1 MPLGSS
7 TRSVVR
13 DRMRV
18 ELPLVLLFAASSADK
33 DSDMNLERKSRLDA
47 YPTLAPRMRLVLL
60 TLAVISVLF
69 SATTF
74 RAAMQYRES
83 TQWVEHTRLVLGKT
97 ADLLSI
103 VKDAETGQR
112 GYLLT
117 RQPIYLGPFLAANE
131 RIYGRLQELR
141 ALTSKTPRR
150 RQAVERF
157 AAAMNEKL
165 AEMSETIRL
174 SRDQGLQAALALVLT
189 GKGNALML
197 ALRHEGD
204 EIRAESER
212 VLTVQSLAQSG
223 YEREL
228 LLAAS
233 LASLAVLLFAVFA
246 LRCLK
251 GYRISHELWESAALE
266 RNRYSA
272 LAALTE
278 GLAAGKS
285 RYHALVRA
293 TSQIVWTMAPDG
305 TSTDAEDEWKAF
317 TGQTGADVRSE
328 ALHPDDRP
336 LAAAKWAEAMRTGAG
351 YEIEKR
357 VRGRD
362 GEYCWMLARVVPVL
376 DHDGSILE
384 WIGACTDI
392 SGRKR
397 AEAEISNLHEGLER
411 RVRER
416 TAELEQATGTVAE
429 TRAKFQ
435 AVLDAA
441 SEVSIIATDTQGTIT
456 VFNTGAERMLQY
468 RAEEVTG
475 ILKLGMIHL
484 QSEWLERSA
493 ALTQQMGRPVQGFDV
508 FSEPVRL
515 GNFDQRAWTY
525 VRKDGST
532 LDVRVS
538 VTAVRNPDGSLQGF
552 LAVATDIT
560 VAKLLEHDLRV
571 NNEKLAEQTRR
582 AEEANLAKS
591 NFLAAMSHEIRTPM
605 NAILGMSDMLAE
617 SQLDAEQVQYV
628 EVFRRAGANLL
639 ILINDIL
646 DLSKIEAG
654 HLELENVDFDLED
667 VVDQAIELTGV
678 KTRAKGIVLMS
689 HLAPGLATA
698 LAGDPTRLRQVL
710 INLLG
715 NAVKFTE
722 AGEVLLTVQNHPS
735 GNPGE
740 IAFAISDT
748 GIGIHPDK
756 METIFHSFTQ
766 ADPSITRKYGGTGL
780 GLEISRRLVECMGG
794 SLTGTSSIGQ
804 GSTFRFNAQ
813 FEPGS
818 QTERKTP
825 IDVTD
830 FHGRR
835 ILVIDDSATNRFIL
849 GETLNAWGIES
860 AEFGAP
866 AEALASLSAAIAAS
880 RPYSLVLVDSEMPG
894 MDGFETTARIKQVAP
909 DLPVVMFTS
918 DVRPGDVLR
927 RREAGLSGYAVKPV
941 KRGEVLRLICEAM
954 QPRNAAERLI
964 PGSANRNDTAP
975 VKPLRILIAEDSAD
989 NRLLVQVYLKGS
1001 PHQLTFAEDG
1011 QVAVDRF
1018 APGSFDLILMDMQMP
1033 VMDGLT
1039 ATHAIRAMEK
1049 ERRAVAIPIIALT
1062 ANARPQDVEMS
1073 ANAGCNL
1080 HLSKPISKHQLLRA
1094 VGKYERTMA
1103 SVAAPEAGSPQSI
1116 GIEMPPGLEEIVPGY
1131 LAARREE
1138 LPELMALLAASAF
1151 ERLAVISHNIK
1162 GSGGSYGFPEL
1173 TRMGAALEHSAKQMD
1188 PGSLSTQLTELKDYL
1203 GRVQLLA
1210 KV

>member
-1 MPLGSS
+1 MPH
-7 TRSVVR
+7 
-13 DRMRV
+13 
-18 ELPLVLLFAASSADK
+18 VLLFAANSADK
-33 DSDMNLERKSRLDA
+33 HIDMTLKAQSLRDA
-47 YPTLAPRMRLVLL
+47 YPTLAPRMRLILL
-60 TLAVISVLF
+60 TLVAISVLF
-69 SATTF
+69 SAATF
-74 RAAMQYRES
+74 RAIREYSDS
-83 TQWVEHTRLVLGKT
+83 THLVDQTHLVLEKT
-97 ADLLSI
+97 EQLLST

-117 RQPIYLGPFLAANE
+117 GQKAYLTPFLAANE
-131 RIYGRLQELR
+131 RVYGQLEELR
-141 ALTSKTPRR
+141 ALSSKNS
-150 RQAVERF
+150 RQRQNVDRF
-157 AAAMNEKL
+157 AAVMGEKL
-165 AEMSETIRL
+165 AELSETVRL
-174 SRDQGLQAALALVLT
+174 NRDHGFPAALEVVLS
-189 GKGNALML
+189 GRGNALMTV
-197 ALRHEGD
+197 LRDQGAGM
-204 EIRAESER
+204 RAESE
-212 VLTVQSLAQSG
+212 VLLRSRRLAQSRN
-223 YEREL
+223 EWEL
-228 LLAAS
+228 FSAAGAAALAVILLAA
-233 LASLAVLLFAVFA
+233 FA

-251 GYRISHELWESAALE
+251 GYRINRQVWESALLE

-272 LAALTE
+272 LAELTE

-285 RYHALVRA
+285 RYHALVKA

-305 TSTDAEDEWKAF
+305 TPTDAEDEWKVF

-336 LAAAKWAEAMRTGAG
+336 LAVAKWAEAMRTGAG

-357 VRGRD
+357 VRGRN
-362 GEYCWMLARVVPVL
+362 GEYCWMLARVIPVL
-376 DHDGSILE
+376 DSEGSILE

-397 AEAEISNLHEGLER
+397 SEGEIRNLHEGLER

-441 SEVSIIATDTQGTIT
+441 SEVSIVATDTKGTIT

-468 RAEEVTG
+468 SAEEVTG
-475 ILKLGMIHL
+475 VLKLHMIHL
-484 QSEWLERSA
+484 ESEWLDRSVV
-493 ALTQQMGRPVQGFDV
+493 LTQQLGHPVQGFDV

-515 GNFDQRAWTY
+515 GNFDQREWTY

-538 VTAVRNPDGSLQGF
+538 VTALRNPDGSLQGF
-552 LAVATDIT
+552 LSVATDIT
-560 VAKLLEHDLRV
+560 AAKFLEHELRV

-617 SQLDAEQVQYV
+617 SQLDAEQMQYV

-654 HLELENVDFDLED
+654 HLELENVDFDLEE

-678 KTRAKGIVLMS
+678 KTRAKGIGLMS
-689 HLAPGLATA
+689 HLSPGLATA

-722 AGEVLLTVQNHPS
+722 AGEVLLTVQNHQS
-735 GNPGE
+735 GKPGE
-740 IAFAISDT
+740 VEFTISDT
-748 GIGIHPDK
+748 GIGIPPGQL
-756 METIFHSFTQ
+756 ENIFNSFTQ
-766 ADPSITRKYGGTGL
+766 ADSSITRKYGGTGL
-780 GLEISRRLVECMGG
+780 GLEISRRLVEHMGG
-794 SLTGTSSIGQ
+794 GLTGENRAGG

-813 FEPGS
+813 FEPRS
-818 QTERKTP
+818 QSSRKAP
-825 IDVTD
+825 IEVTD
-830 FHGRR
+830 FHGCRV
-835 ILVIDDSATNRFIL
+835 LVIDDNATNRFIM
-849 GETLNAWGIES
+849 GETLNVWGIES

-866 AEALASLSAAIAAS
+866 AEALASLCAAIDAK
-880 RPYSLVLVDSEMPG
+880 RPYSMVLVDSEMPG

-918 DVRPGDVLR
+918 DARPGDVLR

-941 KRGEVLRLICEAM
+941 KRGELLRLMCDAM
-954 QPRNAAERLI
+954 QLRDGAEART
-964 PGSANRNDTAP
+964 PGSASHKETAP
-975 VKPLRILIAEDSAD
+975 AKALRILIAEDSAD
-989 NRLLVQVYLKGS
+989 NRLLVEVYLKGS

-1011 QVAVDRF
+1011 KVAVDRF
-1018 APGSFDLILMDMQMP
+1018 AAETFDLILMDMQMP

-1039 ATHAIRAMEK
+1039 AARAIRAI
-1049 ERRAVAIPIIALT
+1049 ERERQADATPIIALT
-1062 ANARPQDVEMS
+1062 ANARRQDIELS
-1073 ANAGCNL
+1073 ANAGCNH
-1080 HLSKPISKHQLLRA
+1080 HLSKPISKHNLLSA
-1094 VGKYERTMA
+1094 IEEYGQTTA
-1103 SVAAPEAGSPQSI
+1103 LGDAPGAESAESI

-1131 LAARREE
+1131 LASRRGE
-1138 LPELMALLAASAF
+1138 LPEMMALLAASGF
-1151 ERLAVISHNIK
+1151 DRLAVLGHNIK
-1162 GSGGSYGFPEL
+1162 GTGSSYGFPEL
-1173 TRMGAALEHSAKQMD
+1173 TRMGAALEYSAKQMD
-1188 PGSLSTQLTELKDYL
+1188 PGALSIQLTELKNYL
-1203 GRVQLLA
+1203 GRVQLVA
-1210 KV
+1210 PSDARASHGG

>member
-1 MPLGSS
+1 
-7 TRSVVR
+7 
-13 DRMRV
+13 
-18 ELPLVLLFAASSADK
+18 
-33 DSDMNLERKSRLDA
+33 
-47 YPTLAPRMRLVLL
+47 MRLVLV
-60 TLAVISVLF
+60 TLAAISVLF

-74 RAAMQYRES
+74 RAARQFRTS
-83 TQWVEHTRLVLGKT
+83 TQWVEQTHLVLEKT
-97 ADLLSI
+97 ADLLST

-117 RQPIYLGPFLAANE
+117 RQQTYLGPFLAANE
-131 RIYGRLQELR
+131 RIHGLLQELR

-150 RQAVERF
+150 RQNVERL

-174 SRDQGLQAALALVLT
+174 SRDQGFQAALALVLT

-197 ALRHEGD
+197 ALRREGD
-204 EIRAESER
+204 AIRAESER
-212 VLTVQSLAQSG
+212 VLIVQSLAPST

-233 LASLAVLLFAVFA
+233 VAVLAVLLLAVFA

-251 GYRISHELWESAALE
+251 GYRTNRQVWECALLE
-266 RNRYSA
+266 RSRYSA
-272 LAALTE
+272 LAELTE

-285 RYHALVRA
+285 RYHALVKA

-305 TSTDAEDEWKAF
+305 TPTDAEDEWKAF

-336 LAAAKWAEAMRTGAG
+336 LAAAKWAEAMRTGAR

-376 DHDGSILE
+376 DNDGSILE

-392 SGRKR
+392 SRHKR
-397 AEAEISNLHEGLER
+397 SEAEIRNLHEGLER

-441 SEVSIIATDTQGTIT
+441 SEVSIVATDTQGTIT

-475 ILKLGMIHL
+475 ILKLDMIHL
-484 QSEWLERSA
+484 ESEWLERSA
-493 ALTQQMGRPVQGFDV
+493 ALTQEMGHPVQGFDV

-515 GNFDQRAWTY
+515 GNFDQREWTY

-538 VTAVRNPDGSLQGF
+538 VTAIRNPDGSLQGF

-571 NNEKLAEQTRR
+571 NNEKLEEQTRR

-617 SQLDAEQVQYV
+617 SRLDAEQMQYV

-698 LAGDPTRLRQVL
+698 LVGDPTRLRQVL

-722 AGEVLLTVQNHPS
+722 AGEVLLTVQNHAS

-756 METIFHSFTQ
+756 METIFDSFTQ

-813 FEPGS
+813 FERGS
-818 QTERKTP
+818 QTERKAP

-849 GETLNAWGIES
+849 GETLSAWGIES

-866 AEALASLSAAIAAS
+866 AEALASLSAAIAAHQ
-880 RPYSLVLVDSEMPG
+880 PYSLVLVDSEMPG

-954 QPRNAAERLI
+954 QPRDGANQPI
-964 PGSANRNDTAP
+964 PGSANRNQTAP

-1011 QVAVDRF
+1011 RAAVDRF
-1018 APGSFDLILMDMQMP
+1018 AAGRFDLILMDMQMP

-1039 ATHAIRAMEK
+1039 ATHAIRVMER
-1049 ERRAVAIPIIALT
+1049 ERQAVAIPIIALT

-1073 ANAGCNL
+1073 AVAGCNL
-1080 HLSKPISKHQLLRA
+1080 HLSKPISKHQLLGAIRN
-1094 VGKYERTMA
+1094 YERTIA
-1103 SVAAPEAGSPQSI
+1103 PVDAPEAGSPQSI

-1131 LAARREE
+1131 LAARRDE
-1138 LPELMALLAASAF
+1138 LPELMALLAAAAF
-1151 ERLAVISHNIK
+1151 ERLAVMSHNIK
-1162 GSGGSYGFPEL
+1162 GSGGSYGLPEL

-1188 PGSLSTQLTELKDYL
+1188 SGSLSIQLTELKDYL
-1203 GRVQLLA
+1203 GRVHLLA